1 MNIGNK
7 GEKTSMDCHGKIKV
21 QRKVKKLVGEVRM
34 TTSVHQQ
41 LMATLLN
48 PWKPL
53 FGSGKKKKTRKRK
66 SSCTTKL
73 PTTKSTRV
81 GKKTTKLCHTTESRL
96 LARQLPLLQK
106 EATGPSLTGSSSPII
121 NWSIPMHQTNVATS
135 SFLSSQLAA
144 QTTTTIKTQQQEQ

>member
-1 MNIGNK
+1 
-7 GEKTSMDCHGKIKV
+7 
-21 QRKVKKLVGEVRM
+21 VKKLVGEVRM

-41 LMATLLN
+41 LMVTLLN

-53 FGSGKKKKTRKRK
+53 FGSGKKKKTRK

-81 GKKTTKLCHTTESRL
+81 GKKKTKLCHTIESRL
-96 LARQLPLLQK
+96 LARQLSLSQK
-106 EATGPSLTGSSSPII
+106 EAIGPSLTGSSSPII

-135 SFLSSQLAA
+135 SFLSSQLAT
-144 QTTTTIKTQQQEQ
+144 QTTTTIKAQQ